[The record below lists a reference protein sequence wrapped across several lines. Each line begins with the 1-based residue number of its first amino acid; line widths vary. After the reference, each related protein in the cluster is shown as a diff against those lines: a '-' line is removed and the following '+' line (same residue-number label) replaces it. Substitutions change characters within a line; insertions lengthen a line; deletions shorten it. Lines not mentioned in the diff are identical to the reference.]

1 MLASKYGQ
9 YEYWNT
15 AQNHEFVN
23 EQCYQQSYLEAG
35 QNYQSQSPSLS
46 SQEGRTGTC
55 CTRRSKKRHS
65 PLPNSSV
72 PSGAL
77 MHPLV
82 HPHTHQHALQELST
96 IHIQPHTTSR
106 SSLNMRLE
114 EQHPLNCQSGGKVT
128 TAIISIPT
136 PPAANSPE
144 GDAQPP
150 AVPAHHQNIVK
161 VSAL

>member
-1 MLASKYGQ
+1 MSILFFFFFFFFCS
-9 YEYWNT
+9 
-15 AQNHEFVN
+15 
-23 EQCYQQSYLEAG
+23 C
-35 QNYQSQSPSLS
+35 
-46 SQEGRTGTC
+46 R
-55 CTRRSKKRHS
+55 
-65 PLPNSSV
+65 
-72 PSGAL
+72 
-77 MHPLV
+77 
-82 HPHTHQHALQELST
+82 
-96 IHIQPHTTSR
+96 SR

-150 AVPAHHQNIVK
+150 PAPTHQNIVK